1 MFNGHITL
9 NLNQNLSIKN
19 VFLLYNGVSEQYH
32 NQKIL
37 EKIKA
42 LVPDEISELNN
53 ENDMIKSLLLWFIND
68 FMSWTSKDPVCTKC
82 VEEGCGKVPMQ
93 VQVMIGTS

>member
-53 ENDMIKSLLLWFIND
+53 ENDMIKSLLLWFKND
-68 FMSWTSKDPVCTKC
+68 FMSWTSKIRYVQNAWK
-82 VEEGCGKVPMQ
+82 KV
-93 VQVMIGTS
+93 VARSHCKYR